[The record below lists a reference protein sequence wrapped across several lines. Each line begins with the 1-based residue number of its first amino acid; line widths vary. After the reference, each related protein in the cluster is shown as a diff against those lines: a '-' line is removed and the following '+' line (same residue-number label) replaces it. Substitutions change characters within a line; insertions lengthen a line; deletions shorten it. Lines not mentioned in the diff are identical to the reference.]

1 MFREFF
7 DYLFYKYYHWQV
19 RVGNGDIAPFGA
31 VVFITFLTIIFIAS
45 IIGVFTLHIMPNTFP
60 AFMTSK
66 VWAIISMILIFS
78 FYFFLFLY
86 KKKYKK
92 ILKRKEL
99 KARSG
104 LVAII
109 LPIGVFLLFN
119 MVWILEVIFH

>member
-19 RVGNGDIAPFGA
+19 RVGNGDSAEWGA
-31 VVFITFLTIIFIAS
+31 LLFLWFITSIFIIS
-45 IIGVFTLHIMPNTFP
+45 IIGVIALHIMPELFP
-60 AFMTSK
+60 NFLLSK
-66 VWAIISMILIFS
+66 ESAIIAMIIIFV